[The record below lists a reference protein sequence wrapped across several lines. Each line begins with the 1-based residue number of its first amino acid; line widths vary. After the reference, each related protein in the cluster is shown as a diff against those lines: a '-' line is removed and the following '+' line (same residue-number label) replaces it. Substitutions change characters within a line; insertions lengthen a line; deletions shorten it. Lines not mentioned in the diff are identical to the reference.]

1 MADSTITDNMP
12 TTLAQSFIR
21 SKSYESKINSD
32 YDTDQFENDND
43 QTYDSESNKNKIT
56 KIVDSS
62 SDLNNNN
69 LFRNELLLNNLTSNS
84 KIENQQKNSIY
95 QTQITVTSFAPE
107 PKAKNY
113 IHVKSANYY
122 NGSQNKDDYLDNN
135 QNRNL
140 SLIWPN
146 GKNSA
151 PIIIFSSKVV
161 RKTCWECKK
170 IGGILI
176 VFHFFS
182 IHFF

>member
-1 MADSTITDNMP
+1 MADSTITDKMP
-12 TTLAQSFIR
+12 TSSTQSLMR
-21 SKSYESKINSD
+21 SKSYDNKINSD

-43 QTYDSESNKNKIT
+43 QIYDSLSNKNKIT

-62 SDLNNNN
+62 SDLNNNHI
-69 LFRNELLLNNLTSNS
+69 FRNDLLLNNLASASNS
-84 KIENQQKNSIY
+84 KLENQQKNSIY
-95 QTQITVTSFAPE
+95 QTQIIVTSFAPE

-113 IHVKSANYY
+113 PQVKSANYQ
-122 NGSQNKDDYLDNN
+122 NGSQSKDDYLDNN

-151 PIIIFSSKVV
+151 PLINFSAKVV

-170 IGGILI
+170 IGGIL
-176 VFHFFS
+176 
-182 IHFF
+182 